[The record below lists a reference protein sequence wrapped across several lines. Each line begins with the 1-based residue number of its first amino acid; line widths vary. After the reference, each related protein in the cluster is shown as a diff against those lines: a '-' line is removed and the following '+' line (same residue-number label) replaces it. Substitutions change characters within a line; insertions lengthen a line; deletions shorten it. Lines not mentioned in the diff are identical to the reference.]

1 MFVGFL
7 LPPWK
12 SSPIYIYNFDSY
24 WSYVHQLWDSV
35 RYFYQQKWSLTGGL
49 MGITMIHSWETK
61 DLTVGSI
68 AMTNRTSRWFYEPG
82 NINCGGPPRIV
93 EPGYDLWN
101 Y

>member
-1 MFVGFL
+1 MVT
-7 LPPWK
+7 
-12 SSPIYIYNFDSY
+12 Y
-24 WSYVHQLWDSV
+24 W
-35 RYFYQQKWSLTGGL
+35 WSNGDKK
-49 MGITMIHSWETK
+49 MIHSWEAK

-82 NINCGGPPRIV
+82 NLNCGGPPRIV